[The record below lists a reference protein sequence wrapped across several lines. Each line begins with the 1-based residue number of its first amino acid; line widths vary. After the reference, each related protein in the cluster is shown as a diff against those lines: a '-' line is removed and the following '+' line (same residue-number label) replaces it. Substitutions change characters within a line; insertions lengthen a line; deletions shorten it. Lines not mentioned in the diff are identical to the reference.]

1 MCYNV
6 AMAEA
11 KALRAKSRV
20 VKRNTNNNRTVRQGS
35 KKSVFSRGPKTG
47 RSFKDID
54 RTLLIL
60 MGVLVVFGFTMLS
73 SASSVIGYQEQG
85 DSYYFLKHQMLYGGL
100 LGGVA
105 FFVMSKIDYHYWRQY
120 AFPIAVGTI
129 ILLLAVFIPGIG
141 IELLGAKR
149 WIAIGGFNFQPSEV
163 VKLSF
168 LIYLAAWL
176 EKQGKE
182 VHSTHYGFSPF
193 MMMLGALVLLI
204 AVAQRDLG
212 TTIVIAV
219 ISIVVYF
226 VAGAPWKHLGAI
238 FLGGIVA
245 FFALI
250 KIAPYRAARL
260 TVFLNPEIDPQGI
273 GYHINQ
279 ALLAVG
285 SGGFFGLGLGRSRQ
299 KFNYLPE
306 VITDSIYAVIAEEMG
321 FIIAFGVILIF
332 LAITVQAF
340 RIARGA
346 PDAFGKYIAVGVA
359 TWIGFQAFVNI
370 GAMLSLLPLTGITL
384 PFISYGS
391 TSMIMLF
398 AATGLLASVSR
409 FSTVPSIGSK

>member
-1 MCYNV
+1 
-6 AMAEA
+6 MAEA
-11 KALRAKSRV
+11 KAVRAKSRV
-20 VKRNTNNNRTVRQGS
+20 VKRNTHSDRTVRRGS
-35 KKSVFSRGPKTG
+35 KKSIFSRAPKTA
-47 RSFKDID
+47 RSLKEMDPTI
-54 RTLLIL
+54 LIL
-60 MGVLVVFGFTMLS
+60 LAVLFIFGLIMLS

-85 DSYYFLKHQMLYGGL
+85 DSYYFVKHQLLYGGL
-100 LGGVA
+100 LGGIA

-129 ILLLAVFIPGIG
+129 FLLLAVFIPGVG
-141 IELLGAKR
+141 TELLGAKR
-149 WIAIGGFNFQPSEV
+149 WIAIGGFIFQPSEV

-176 EKQGKE
+176 EKQGRE
-182 VHSTHYGFSPF
+182 VHDTHYGFSPF

-212 TTIVIAV
+212 TTIVISV

-226 VAGAPWKHLGAI
+226 VAGAPWKHLGTI
-238 FLGGIVA
+238 FLGGVLA
-245 FFALI
+245 FLALI

-306 VITDSIYAVIAEEMG
+306 VITDSIYAIIAEEMG
-321 FIIAFGVILIF
+321 FIVAFGIILAF
-332 LAITVQAF
+332 LALTIQAF

-346 PDAFGKYIAVGVA
+346 PDAFGKYLAVGIA

-391 TSMIMLF
+391 TSMIMLL
-398 AATGLLASVSR
+398 AAAGLLASISR